1 MNLVVEI
8 MIQTSLL
15 KGCSSNVSLKK
26 IHSEKNLTNLSPIHL
41 VIISLIAVVSRSTTF
56 SQLLTIL
63 TTKSFSGSSRWHK
76 LIFWPSENEMRFSP
90 TAFSILFSLSS
101 LCSNGGFKYDEEEE
115 GGKKQRGA
123 DLLRFGAFRREHVAF
138 NRRTVCK
145 TTQII
150 NSQQV
155 TFSTVFGITGYR
167 AANNPINDIILDM
180 IVHIFVCV
188 CYKIDVYFSNVLMF
202 LWLIKI
208 LTQYQLMK
216 PTRNCGEANVF
227 LISKQL
233 LSFQEKE

>member
-1 MNLVVEI
+1 MLSNIAMKLAVEI
-8 MIQTSLL
+8 IIQTSLL

-76 LIFWPSENEMRFSP
+76 LIFWPSENKMCFSP

-101 LCSNGGFKYDEEEE
+101 LCWNGGFKYDEEEE

-145 TTQII
+145 ATQIMNYI
-150 NSQQV
+150 LSRLHSQQCLV
-155 TFSTVFGITGYR
+155 LLDTELQNY
-167 AANNPINDIILDM
+167 PIDNILLDM
-180 IVHIFVCV
+180 IFF
-188 CYKIDVYFSNVLMF
+188 Y
-202 LWLIKI
+202 
-208 LTQYQLMK
+208 
-216 PTRNCGEANVF
+216 P
-227 LISKQL
+227 SKRI
-233 LSFQEKE
+233 